1 MATLLRARR
10 WRATLRL
17 ASVSM
22 LTPLTLRRQRG
33 RQSRSGQ
40 VGLGHKPPHARAVQS
55 LNTEVA
61 QAPRGSHDNVRRVW
75 LLSEPARN
83 LEPVEVWQLDIQQDR
98 VRAQPLAG
106 GHSVRSVAHL
116 ADHHETGG

>member
-17 ASVSM
+17 ASVLM

-40 VGLGHKPPHARAVQS
+40 VGLGHKSPHANAVQS

-61 QAPRGSHDNVRRVW
+61 QAAGGSQYNLRRVW

-83 LEPVEVWQLDIQQDR
+83 LEAVEIWQLDIQQDR
-98 VRAQPLAG
+98 VRAQPLTG
-106 GHSVRSVAHL
+106 GDRVRSVVHL
-116 ADHHETGG
+116 PDHHESGG